1 MSGAAGTTAS
11 RRCCRRSPVILCDG
25 GLISGQHLPIAVAA
39 PPAAPLAVSEARDA
53 FPAAGVNLES
63 IERELVQQ
71 ALAKA
76 RSNKSLAARLLG
88 VPRGQFYSL
97 LRRHGLTEARR

>member
-1 MSGAAGTTAS
+1 MSDEAPVGQSRTDPEAAMAWEYGRLRA
-11 RRCCRRSPVILCDG
+11 L
-25 GLISGQHLPIAVAA
+25 
-39 PPAAPLAVSEARDA
+39 E